1 MADAKFR
8 PVPLGDERA
17 KLREVLKKFPA
28 SGSAKVSAKSLPQ
41 DQKTTKRIPKTFQN
55 APQMLP
61 KSSQGGPKWHKSSTM
76 LGNGPKKC
84 PKRPLLLPKAP
95 QEGPKEGPTGAQV
108 EPNWIQFG
116 AKVTPRG
123 AQEG

>member
-8 PVPLGDERA
+8 PVPLGGERE

-41 DQKTTKRIPKTFQN
+41 DQKTTKRIPQTSQN
-55 APQMLP
+55 GPQILP
-61 KSSQGGPKWHKSSTM
+61 RGSKMAQKWQPAGKRPKKGPK
-76 LGNGPKKC
+76 LQ
-84 PKRPLLLPKAP
+84 LLLPKAP

-108 EPNWIQFG
+108 EPNWIQFV

-123 AQEG
+123 DQEG